1 MIPPRGPEAENL
13 KSKSVALEAPANN
26 IRDDTAATSSTTPAQ
41 TANIFT
47 SIRQLISFVLGFI
60 VEHAAPQ
67 LLEIGSE
74 LKEALEAK
82 EFDTGLFF
90 F

>member
-13 KSKSVALEAPANN
+13 KSKSVALEAPENN
-26 IRDDTAATSSTTPAQ
+26 IRDNTAATSSTPAQ

-47 SIRQLISFVLGFI
+47 SICQLISFLCCI

-67 LLEIGSE
+67 RLEIGFE
-74 LKEALEAK
+74 LIEAK
-82 EFDTGLFF
+82 EFDTGFPFF
-90 F
+90 